1 VLVHLDRNYDN
12 SSNCMS
18 KLIQYSVKL
27 HVAHCYK
34 KDYYMAEYDFI
45 LEKKLN
51 SSVMP
56 HNML

>member
-1 VLVHLDRNYDN
+1 
-12 SSNCMS
+12 MS
-18 KLIQYSVKL
+18 KLIQYSAKL
-27 HVAHCYK
+27 AHCYK